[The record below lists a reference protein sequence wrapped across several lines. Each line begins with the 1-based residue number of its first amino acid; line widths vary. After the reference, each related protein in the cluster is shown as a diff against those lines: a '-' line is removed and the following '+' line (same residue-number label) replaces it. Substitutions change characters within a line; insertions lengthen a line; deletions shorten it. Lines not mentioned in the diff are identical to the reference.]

1 MDAIIRQIRDYLPA
15 AVAEALGSLADSDL
29 ARLEELRLRMGCEV
43 TAVIGGRE
51 QPLILRRPLVCTGQM
66 LRQLLNAAAGYSAYA
81 ADETLRQGF
90 VPLRGGH
97 RIGFCGTA
105 VLDRGEMV
113 TLKHLSSA
121 NVRIARQWT
130 GCADPVLT
138 ALGGN
143 FGSTLLVGPPGCG
156 KTTLLRDLVRQLSD
170 RLSRRVGVV
179 DSRGEIAACLDGAP
193 QFQVGRR
200 TDVVSMIPKEAGME
214 LLVRTMRPDWIAV
227 DEVTSAGDVEAMV
240 RVSYCGVRI
249 LATAHAFG
257 LEDLNRRPLYRQM
270 MELGLFEHLVV
281 LDRAQRPRVERVK
294 GSC

>member
-1 MDAIIRQIRDYLPA
+1 MDAVIRQIRDYLPA
-15 AVAEALGSLADSDL
+15 AVAEVLGSLADFDL
-29 ARLEELRLRMGCEV
+29 ERLEEIRLRMGCEV
-43 TAVIGGRE
+43 TAVVGGKE
-51 QPLILRRPLVCTGQM
+51 QPLSLRRPLVCTEQM

-113 TLKHLSSA
+113 TLKNLSSA

-138 ALGGN
+138 ALGREFGN
-143 FGSTLLVGPPGCG
+143 TLLVGPPGCG

-170 RLSRRVGVV
+170 RLSLRVGVV
-179 DSRGEIAACLDGAP
+179 DSRGEIAACLDGTP

-227 DEVTSAGDVEAMV
+227 DEITSTEDVQAMM

-270 MELGLFEHLVV
+270 MELGLFEYLVV
-281 LDRAQRPRVERVK
+281 LDRRQRPRVERVK
-294 GSC
+294 ESC